1 MTSDATHDRIAEAFA
16 RVPREPFLP
25 VTERQNASDNVP
37 LPIGHGQ
44 TNSQPSTV
52 ADMLRLLDPQPGETV
67 LDLGSGSGW
76 SSMLLAVLVGPA
88 GRVLGVERHPELVD
102 SSQAAIDAVTADS
115 ADREALAEVA
125 IHAAVPG
132 ALGLPAEAPFD
143 RILVSA
149 GAESLPAELVDQLAL
164 GATMVI
170 PVAGE
175 MLRVVRD
182 GPGADELAITRHGW
196 YRFVPLISE

>member
-1 MTSDATHDRIAEAFA
+1 MTTHANHDRIAEAFA

-25 VTERQNASDNVP
+25 MAERRHASDNVP
-37 LPIGHGQ
+37 LPIGQGQ

-52 ADMLRLLDPQPGETV
+52 ADMLRLLDPQPGDVV

-76 SSMLLAVLVGPA
+76 TSMLLAVLVGPT
-88 GRVLGVERHPELVD
+88 GRVVGVERHAQLVE
-102 SSQAAIDAVTADS
+102 SSREAIEAVTAEF
-115 ADREALAEVA
+115 ADRETLAEVA
-125 IHAAVPG
+125 IYEAAPG

-149 GAESLPAELVDQLAL
+149 GADSLPDEIVDQLAV
-164 GATMVI
+164 GATMVV

-175 MLRVVRD
+175 MLRVVRGGRD
-182 GPGADELAITRHGW
+182 TDELTITRHGW